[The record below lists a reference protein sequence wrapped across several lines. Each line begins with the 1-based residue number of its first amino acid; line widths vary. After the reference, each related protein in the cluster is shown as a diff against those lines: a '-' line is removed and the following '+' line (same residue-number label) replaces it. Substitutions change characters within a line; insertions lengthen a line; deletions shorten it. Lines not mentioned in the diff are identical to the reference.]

1 MFTLRQYLTTLADT
15 HGLTRTLGEIEVCRD
30 GKGRICYSAGNS
42 AVVFRI
48 RCEGRVRSLRCYMH
62 HPRHLAEIYG
72 EKLLPQELFIYTSP
86 AGGVWVDVVLSDWI
100 EGVTLHEA
108 VAAAA
113 ETGDT
118 ARLRRFAA
126 AFDRMA
132 AALTADDWAHGDLKP
147 ENIIVGTDGM
157 LHAIDFDAMYRPGF
171 TADDC
176 EETGTR
182 AFRHPDSE
190 NVFGKEIDDYPIALI
205 SAALH
210 ALALGPTLYVRFER
224 ADAMMISPA
233 RAVAGDDPASAAVER
248 ILAANG
254 DAAHYR
260 IARLLRSSRPEL
272 FGLAELL
279 RYAHTPVRT
288 SEEPLQLDECD
299 GRWGYRDSEGFV
311 IAPLYDCGF
320 EFSDSLAAVSIGG
333 QWHFIDETGRVAI
346 NCAGCDAVKPFR
358 NGRAEKIVGGARIA
372 IDTAGKETE

>member
-1 MFTLRQYLTTLADT
+1 
-15 HGLTRTLGEIEVCRD
+15 
-30 GKGRICYSAGNS
+30 
-42 AVVFRI
+42 
-48 RCEGRVRSLRCYMH
+48 
-62 HPRHLAEIYG
+62 
-72 EKLLPQELFIYTSP
+72 
-86 AGGVWVDVVLSDWI
+86 
-100 EGVTLHEA
+100 
-108 VAAAA
+108 
-113 ETGDT
+113 
-118 ARLRRFAA
+118 
-126 AFDRMA
+126 
-132 AALTADDWAHGDLKP
+132 
-147 ENIIVGTDGM
+147 
-157 LHAIDFDAMYRPGF
+157 MYRPDF

-182 AFRHPDSE
+182 AFQHPDRE

-210 ALALGPTLYVRFER
+210 ALALDPTLYGRFER

-233 RAVAGDDPASAAVER
+233 RAVAGDDPASAAVEQV
-248 ILAANG
+248 LAANG
-254 DAAHYR
+254 DAVHYR
-260 IARLLRSSRPEL
+260 IARLLRSPRPEL

-279 RYAHTPVRT
+279 RYAQTPVRT
-288 SEEPLQLDECD
+288 SEEPLRLDECD

-358 NGRAEKIVGGARIA
+358 NGRAEKIIGGTRIA

>member
-1 MFTLRQYLTTLADT
+1 MITSAYHYLSSLAEPY
-15 HGLTRTLGEIEVCRD
+15 GLTRTLDRLELCRD
-30 GKGRICYSAGNS
+30 DCGNPIFSVGNS
-42 AVVFRI
+42 AVVFKIRHGGRI
-48 RCEGRVRSLRCYMH
+48 CKLRCYTRSKRNLRAIYRERLLPAELFVYTDDNRGEWCDVVIEDWTEGATLH
-62 HPRHLAEIYG
+62 SEILRALDNPTRLAELARMFDAFALSLLG
-72 EKLLPQELFIYTSP
+72 EE
-86 AGGVWVDVVLSDWI
+86 
-100 EGVTLHEA
+100 
-108 VAAAA
+108 
-113 ETGDT
+113 
-118 ARLRRFAA
+118 
-126 AFDRMA
+126 
-132 AALTADDWAHGDLKP
+132 WAHGDLKP
-147 ENIIVGTDGM
+147 ENIIVGTDGL

-210 ALALGPTLYVRFER
+210 ALALDPTLYVRFER

-260 IARLLRSSRPEL
+260 IARLLHSPRPEL

-279 RYAHTPVRT
+279 RYAYTPVRT
-288 SEEPLQLDECD
+288 SGEPLQLDECD

-358 NGRAEKIVGGARIA
+358 NGRAEKIVSGARIA

>member
-1 MFTLRQYLTTLADT
+1 MITSAYRYLSSLAEPY
-15 HGLTRTLGEIEVCRD
+15 GLTRTLD
-30 GKGRICYSAGNS
+30 GVELCCDDCGNPIFSVGNS
-42 AVVFRI
+42 AVVFKIRYGGRI
-48 RCEGRVRSLRCYMH
+48 RKLRCYTRPKRNLRAIYRERLLPAELFVYTDDNRGEWCDVVIEEWTEGATLH
-62 HPRHLAEIYG
+62 SEIIRALDNPARLAELARMFDAFALSLLG
-72 EKLLPQELFIYTSP
+72 E
-86 AGGVWVDVVLSDWI
+86 
-100 EGVTLHEA
+100 
-108 VAAAA
+108 
-113 ETGDT
+113 
-118 ARLRRFAA
+118 
-126 AFDRMA
+126 
-132 AALTADDWAHGDLKP
+132 DWAHGDLKP
-147 ENIIVGTDGM
+147 ENIIVGTDGV

-182 AFRHPDSE
+182 AFRHPDRE
-190 NVFGKEIDDYPIALI
+190 NVFGKEMDDYPIALI

-210 ALALGPTLYVRFER
+210 ALALDPTLYGRFER

-233 RAVAGDDPASAAVER
+233 RAVAGDDPALEAVEQV
-248 ILAANG
+248 LAANG

-260 IARLLRSSRPEL
+260 IARLLRSPRPEL

-279 RYAHTPVRT
+279 RYAQTPVRT
-288 SEEPLQLDECD
+288 SGEPLRLDECD

-333 QWHFIDETGRVAI
+333 QWQFIDATGRVAI

>member
-113 ETGDT
+113 EAGDT

-126 AFDRMA
+126 AFDHMT

-147 ENIIVGTDGM
+147 ENIVADNRGR
-157 LHAIDFDAMYRPGF
+157 LHLIDFDAMFLP
-171 TADDC
+171 
-176 EETGTR
+176 
-182 AFRHPDSE
+182 AFAGRHSPEHRGQYSP
-190 NVFGKEIDDYPIALI
+190 YPE
-205 SAALH
+205 
-210 ALALGPTLYVRFER
+210 Y
-224 ADAMMISPA
+224 
-233 RAVAGDDPASAAVER
+233 
-248 ILAANG
+248 
-254 DAAHYR
+254 
-260 IARLLRSSRPEL
+260 
-272 FGLAELL
+272 
-279 RYAHTPVRT
+279 
-288 SEEPLQLDECD
+288 
-299 GRWGYRDSEGFV
+299 
-311 IAPLYDCGF
+311 
-320 EFSDSLAAVSIGG
+320 G
-333 QWHFIDETGRVAI
+333 QR
-346 NCAGCDAVKPFR
+346 
-358 NGRAEKIVGGARIA
+358 
-372 IDTAGKETE
+372 

>member
-113 ETGDT
+113 EAGDT

-147 ENIIVGTDGM
+147 ENIVADNWGR
-157 LHAIDFDAMYRPGF
+157 LHLIDFDAMFLPAFAGRHSPELG
-171 TADDC
+171 TA
-176 EETGTR
+176 
-182 AFRHPDSE
+182 AFQHPARTVRDFDASL
-190 NVFGKEIDDYPIALI
+190 DDYPAALI
-205 SAALH
+205 STALH
-210 ALALGPTLYVRFER
+210 ALALDPTLTGCSSRRRRSGPTRR
-224 ADAMMISPA
+224 SA
-233 RAVAGDDPASAAVER
+233 RCSRSSSAGDSRRSTGLHGCSVR
-248 ILAANG
+248 
-254 DAAHYR
+254 
-260 IARLLRSSRPEL
+260 LRS
-272 FGLAELL
+272 G
-279 RYAHTPVRT
+279 
-288 SEEPLQLDECD
+288 C
-299 GRWGYRDSEGFV
+299 RD
-311 IAPLYDCGF
+311 C
-320 EFSDSLAAVSIGG
+320 
-333 QWHFIDETGRVAI
+333 R
-346 NCAGCDAVKPFR
+346 NCSHWRRKQR
-358 NGRAEKIVGGARIA
+358 KRMK
-372 IDTAGKETE
+372 